1 MLDWLLGTRPRAQ
14 VGPARVMPTWTRPTT
29 DDADPGPGADGTNG
43 PDTRPAGGPE
53 PTTDADASPWP
64 GGDPEPT
71 TDPGPWPGG
80 DPEPTTRPGTD
91 ADTDRA
97 HNPTAGPD
105 TRPGADAPGP
115 PRT

>member
-29 DDADPGPGADGTNG
+29 DEADPGPGADGTNG
-43 PDTRPAGGPE
+43 PDTRPAGG
-53 PTTDADASPWP
+53 
-64 GGDPEPT
+64 PEPT